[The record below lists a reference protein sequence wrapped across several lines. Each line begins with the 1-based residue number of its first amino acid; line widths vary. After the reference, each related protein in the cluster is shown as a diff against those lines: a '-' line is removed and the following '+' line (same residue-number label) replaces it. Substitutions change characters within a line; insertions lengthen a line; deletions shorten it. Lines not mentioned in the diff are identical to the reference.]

1 MLEMQTVK
9 KNNPIY
15 GGEKIT
21 ALYCRLSR
29 DDDLGGDSNSIV
41 HQKEI
46 LGEYAKRHGFSN
58 PTYYVDDGYSG
69 TNFNRPDFQ
78 RMLKDI
84 ESGLVG
90 AVIVKDMSRFGR
102 NYIMVGYYTEILFEQ
117 AGIWFIAVND
127 GVDNE
132 HDCDEFTPF
141 RNIINEWYARDTSK
155 KVKAVLR
162 AKGTSGKHLS
172 AIPPYG
178 YMKDPADKSHWI
190 IEEEAATVVRE
201 IFKMYVEGKST
212 NQIAGIL
219 NERKIDSPLVHFVKN
234 GMPNRAN
241 KSGNPVWSGP
251 SIYNMLEQEAYMGCT
266 VNFKTVKK
274 SYKSKDQIFLPREE
288 WKIFENTQEPIIDK
302 DTFAIVQQMRESR
315 RVPRRVDAEPNIF
328 AGLLVCA
335 DCGKPLSR
343 HMGASTNR
351 NTAYVCMHYRK
362 QQGCTPHHIT
372 LRALSEVVLMDL
384 LKVCA
389 CVRDR
394 EDEFVKAYRDNM
406 AKKNSRLY
414 GASKNELKRIENRCA
429 EIDEIIRKLYED
441 NVRGR
446 ITDERFDIMAKG
458 YETEKAELKVKAEK
472 LQAALQA
479 DARDEE
485 NLEQFKRLVRRYTT
499 IRELNT
505 EILNAFIEK
514 IYVGEVV
521 KTEIPSKRKRKK
533 YLKMRTIRIVYKFI
547 GAVNLN

>member
-9 KNNPIY
+9 KNNQFY

-29 DDDLGGDSNSIV
+29 DDDLSGDSNSIV

-46 LGEYAKRHGFSN
+46 LGEYAKRHGFTN
-58 PTYYVDDGYSG
+58 EQFYVDDGYSG

-90 AVIVKDMSRFGR
+90 TVIVKDMSRFGR

-117 AGIWFIAVND
+117 AGIRFIAVND

-132 HDCDEFTPF
+132 RDSDEFTPF

-178 YMKDPADKSHWI
+178 YMKDPADGSRWI
-190 IEEEAATVVRE
+190 IDEEAAPIVRE
-201 IFKMYVEGKST
+201 IFKMFVEGT
-212 NQIAGIL
+212 TPLQIAEIL
-219 NERKIDSPLVHFVKN
+219 NNRKVDSPLVHFVKN
-234 GMPNRAN
+234 GMPNRAR
-241 KSGNPVWSGP
+241 KDGVPLWSGP
-251 SIYNMLEQEAYMGCT
+251 SIYNMLEQEAYTGCT
-266 VNFKTVKK
+266 VNFKTAKK
-274 SYKSKDQIFLPREE
+274 SYKSKDQIYLPRGE
-288 WKIFENTQEPIIDK
+288 WKIFRDTQEPIIDTE
-302 DTFAIVQQMRESR
+302 TFVIVQKMRECR
-315 RVPRRVDAEPNIF
+315 RVPRKKDAQPNIF
-328 AGLLVCA
+328 AGLLYCA
-335 DCGKPLSR
+335 DCGRSLSR
-343 HMGASTNR
+343 HTGASIDRYQSYT
-351 NTAYVCMHYRK
+351 CSSYRK
-362 QQGCTPHHIT
+362 NTICSPHHIT
-372 LRALSEVVLMDL
+372 LDAISEVVLNDL
-384 LKVCA
+384 LRVCA
-389 CVRDR
+389 CVREKE
-394 EDEFVKAYRDNM
+394 EDFVKAYRDDM
-406 AKKNSRLY
+406 AKRSSRLY
-414 GASKNELKRIENRCA
+414 GASKSELKRIENRCA

-446 ITDERFDIMAKG
+446 ITDERFDIMSKG
-458 YETEKAELKVKAEK
+458 YETEKAELTIKSEK
-472 LQAALQA
+472 LRIALQA

-485 NLEQFKRLVRRYTT
+485 NLERFKQLVRRYTT
-499 IRELNT
+499 ITELNT

-514 IYVGEVV
+514 IYVGETV

-533 YLKMRTIRIVYKFI
+533 YLKTRTIRIVYKFI

>member
-9 KNNPIY
+9 KNNQYY

-29 DDDLGGDSNSIV
+29 DDDLSGDSNSIV
-41 HQKEI
+41 NQKQI

-58 PTYYVDDGYSG
+58 LTYYVDDGYSG

-84 ESGLVG
+84 ECGVVG
-90 AVIVKDMSRFGR
+90 TVIVKDMSRFGR

-117 AGIWFIAVND
+117 AGIRFIAVND

-132 HDCDEFTPF
+132 RDSDEFTPF

-162 AKGTSGKHLS
+162 AKGTAGKHLS

-178 YMKDPADKSHWI
+178 YMKDPTDKTRWI
-190 IEEEAATVVRE
+190 IDEEAAAVVRE
-201 IFKMYVEGKST
+201 VFRLYVEGKTT
-212 NQIAGIL
+212 NEIADIL
-219 NERKIDSPLVHFVKN
+219 NARKVDSPLVHFIKN

-241 KSGNPVWSGP
+241 KNGIPLWCGSSL
-251 SIYNMLEQEAYMGCT
+251 YTMLGQEAYTGCT
-266 VNFKTVKK
+266 VNFKTAKK
-274 SYKSKDQIFLPREE
+274 SYKSKDQIPLPKEE

-302 DTFAIVQQMRESR
+302 ETFAIVQKMRESR
-315 RVPRRVDAEPNIF
+315 RVPRKADAQPNIF
-328 AGLLVCA
+328 AGLLYCA
-335 DCGKPLSR
+335 DCGKSLSR
-343 HMGASTNR
+343 HTGASTDR
-351 NTAYVCMHYRK
+351 YQSYTCSSYRK
-362 QQGCTPHHIT
+362 NTICSPHHIT
-372 LRALSEVVLMDL
+372 FNAISEVVLNEL

-389 CVRDR
+389 CVRER
-394 EDEFVKAYRDNM
+394 EDEFVQAYRDDM
-406 AKKNSRLY
+406 AKKQNRIY
-414 GASKNELKRIENRCA
+414 GASKSELKRIESRCS

-446 ITDERFDIMAKG
+446 ISDERFDILSKG
-458 YETEKAELKVKAEK
+458 YETEKAELKEKAK
-472 LQAALQA
+472 RLQAILQA
-479 DARDEE
+479 DAQDNE
-485 NLEQFKRLVRRYTT
+485 NLENFKQLVKRYTAIT
-499 IRELNT
+499 ELNT

-514 IYVGEVV
+514 IYVGETV

-533 YLKMRTIRIVYKFI
+533 YLKTRTIRIVYKFI

>member
-9 KNNPIY
+9 KNNQYY
-15 GGEKIT
+15 GDEKIT

-29 DDDLGGDSNSIV
+29 DDELSGDSNSIV

-46 LGEYAKRHGFSN
+46 LGEYAKRHGFTNSVF
-58 PTYYVDDGYSG
+58 YVDDGYSG

-90 AVIVKDMSRFGR
+90 TVIVKDMSRFGR

-117 AGIWFIAVND
+117 AGIRFIAVND

-132 HDCDEFTPF
+132 HDSDEFTPF

-162 AKGTSGKHLS
+162 AKGTAGKHLS

-178 YMKDPADKSHWI
+178 YMKDPTDKTRWI
-190 IEEEAATVVRE
+190 LDEEAVPIVRE
-201 IFKMYVEGKST
+201 IFKLFIEGT
-212 NQIAGIL
+212 TPIRIADIL
-219 NERKIDSPLVHFVKN
+219 NKRKVDSPLVHFVKN
-234 GMPNRAN
+234 GMPNRAR
-241 KSGNPVWSGP
+241 KDGIPLWSGP
-251 SIYNMLEQEAYMGCT
+251 SIYNMLGQVAYTGCT
-266 VNFKTVKK
+266 VNFKTAKK
-274 SYKSKDQIFLPREE
+274 SYKSKEQIYFPKED

-302 DTFAIVQQMRESR
+302 DTFAIVQQMRECR
-315 RVPRRVDAEPNIF
+315 RVPRKKDAQPNIF
-328 AGLLVCA
+328 AGLLYCA
-335 DCGKPLSR
+335 ECGKSLSR
-343 HMGASTNR
+343 HTGASTERYQSYTCSN
-351 NTAYVCMHYRK
+351 YRK
-362 QQGCTPHHIT
+362 NTNCSPHHIT
-372 LRALSEVVLMDL
+372 LKAISEVVLTDL

-394 EDEFVKAYRDNM
+394 EEEFVQAYREDM
-406 AKKNSRLY
+406 AKKNNRLY
-414 GASKNELKRIENRCA
+414 GASKSELKRIENRCA

-446 ITDERFDIMAKG
+446 ITDERFDILSQG
-458 YETEKAELKVKAEK
+458 YETEKAELKVKSDK
-472 LQAALQA
+472 LRIALQA

-499 IRELNT
+499 ITELST

-514 IYVGEVV
+514 IYVGEIV
-521 KTEIPSKRKRKK
+521 KTEIPSRRKRKK
-533 YLKMRTIRIVYKFI
+533 YMKTRTIRIVYKFI
-547 GAVNLN
+547 GAVNLK